1 MKEPNPWIFIIGFM
15 AQIAFSGRMIVQW
28 FKSEKAGKSLSPAIF
43 WQLSL
48 LGSVLF
54 LIYGILRKDLP
65 IIIGQCLVYYIY
77 IRNLHLKQQWNSF
90 PVIIR
95 WLILSAP
102 VAALLYL
109 FSTTSG
115 NVTEALANKN
125 IPAWLKI
132 WGILGQIVF
141 TLRFYVQWL
150 DSESLKESVLTR
162 RFWFVSMTGSLMI
175 ISYAVFRYDPV
186 LFLGQI
192 AGLVVYVRNLMIYRK
207 IYQE

>member
-54 LIYGILRKDLP
+54 LIYGILRKDLA

-102 VAALLYL
+102 IAALLYL

-125 IPAWLKI
+125 IPVWLKI

-141 TLRFYVQWL
+141 TLRFYIQWL

>member
-1 MKEPNPWIFIIGFM
+1 MKESHPWIFAIGFL
-15 AQIAFSGRMIVQW
+15 AQIIFSARMIVQW
-28 FKSEKAGKSLSPAIF
+28 FKSEKAGKSLSPVIF
-43 WQLSL
+43 WHLSL

-54 LIYGILRKDLP
+54 LVYGILRKDIA
-65 IIIGQCLVYYIY
+65 IIIGQLLVYYIY
-77 IRNLHLKQQWNSF
+77 IRNLHLKQQWQLF
-90 PVIIR
+90 PRLVR

-102 VAALLYL
+102 LAALLYL
-109 FSTTSG
+109 SFSSSVSITA
-115 NVTEALANKN
+115 VVANGN
-125 IPAWLKI
+125 IPHWLKI
-132 WGILGQIVF
+132 WGILGQVVF
-141 TLRFYVQWL
+141 TLRFFIQWL

-162 RFWFVSMTGSLMI
+162 RFWFISMTGSLMI

>member
-1 MKEPNPWIFIIGFM
+1 MKEPNPWIFVIGFI

-43 WQLSL
+43 WHLSL

-54 LIYGILRKDLP
+54 LIYGILRKDLA

-77 IRNLHLKQQWNSF
+77 IRNLHLKQQWKSF
-90 PVIIR
+90 PIILR

-102 VAALLYL
+102 FAALLYL

-115 NVTEALANKN
+115 DVSEALANKN

-141 TLRFYVQWL
+141 TLRFYIQWL

-162 RFWFVSMTGSLMI
+162 RFWFISMTGSLMI

-186 LFLGQI
+186 LFLGQM
-192 AGLVVYVRNLMIYRK
+192 AGLIVYVRNLMIYRK
-207 IYQE
+207 TYQE